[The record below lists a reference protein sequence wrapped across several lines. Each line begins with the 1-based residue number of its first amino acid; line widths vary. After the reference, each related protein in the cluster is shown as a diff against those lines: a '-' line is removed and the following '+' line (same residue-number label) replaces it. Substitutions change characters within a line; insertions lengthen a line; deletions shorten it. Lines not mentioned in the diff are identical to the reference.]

1 MPTSEPKPVITIDG
15 PSGVGKTT
23 LGHWLADRLGFGY
36 CESGYVYRAIA
47 YRTLVEKIGEGEWDE
62 RLADGLAVTARR
74 PPPEPG
80 PQEVLLEGRPFDI
93 EKELFSPAVDER
105 VVRVATVEAVRRG
118 VSRVCGPL
126 VDRGRL
132 VLSGRDAGIAIA
144 PQASIKLFLTAERS
158 ARVARRGGRI
168 AETGHRE
175 ELESRLL
182 SDRIVPSPDAT
193 VIDTTDLTP
202 EEVRSLGWKTIAGA
216 R

>member
-1 MPTSEPKPVITIDG
+1 MPTSEAEQVITIDG

-23 LGHWLADRLGFGY
+23 LGRWLADRQRFGY

-62 RLADGLAVTARR
+62 RLAEGLTVTARQ

-80 PQEVLLEGRPFDI
+80 LQEVLLEGRSLDI
-93 EKELFSPAVDER
+93 EEELYSPAVDER
-105 VVRVATVEAVRRG
+105 VVKVATIEAVRRV
-118 VSRVCGPL
+118 VSRVCRPL
-126 VDRGRL
+126 VERGRL
-132 VLSGRDAGIAIA
+132 VLSGRDAGSAIA

-158 ARVARRGGRI
+158 ARIARRGGRI
-168 AETGHRE
+168 AETSHRE

-193 VIDTTDLTP
+193 VIDTTDLSQ
-202 EEVRSLGWKTIAGA
+202 EEVRSLAWKAIAA
-216 R
+216 ER